1 MFMTKS
7 EEKVAEWIKSN
18 RLRVVKG
25 SFPDFFVFSDA
36 HEFCFVEV
44 KTYAD
49 TPSHAQS
56 MTFKAMAKMGIPV
69 IIVKAQY
76 IEDLSPYR
84 IALHMA
90 RLPRQSRKKFSK
102 PLEIP

>member
-1 MFMTKS
+1 MTKA
-7 EEKVAEWIKSN
+7 ERKVAEWMKNN
-18 RLRVVKG
+18 RLNVMKG
-25 SFPDFFVFSDA
+25 SFPDFFVFSNA

-49 TPSHAQS
+49 TPSYAQS
-56 MTFKAMAKMGIPV
+56 MTFKAMAEVGIPV

-84 IALHMA
+84 IALHMVK
-90 RLPRQSRKKFSK
+90 LPRQSRKKFSK
-102 PLEIP
+102 LIEIP